1 MDEIKAV
8 FFDFDGVL
16 IDSKYAMELAWDS
29 VQKKFDV
36 NSSFSEYE
44 KYIGL
49 PFEQILKNL
58 NVDPNRF
65 LDIANY
71 YFSQTSR
78 YKNLIRLN
86 PYVHEVLYWLE
97 KKRIYTGI
105 VTSKD
110 YLRTFELVQNFNI
123 NVDILV
129 TPELTLRGK
138 PHSDPII
145 YAAKTLKV
153 ERKNVLFIGDMIS
166 DMLCARNSNC
176 KYLHYFDG
184 YGENNL
190 ISYGGF
196 IYSILEIKEYLI
208 NFS

>member
-16 IDSKYAMELAWDS
+16 IDSKNAMKLAWES
-29 VQKKFDV
+29 VQNKFDV
-36 NSSFSEYE
+36 NNSFSEYE

-58 NVDPNRF
+58 NIDSNNF

-97 KKRIYTGI
+97 KREFTQALLLQKIT
-105 VTSKD
+105 
-110 YLRTFELVQNFNI
+110 
-123 NVDILV
+123 
-129 TPELTLRGK
+129 
-138 PHSDPII
+138 
-145 YAAKTLKV
+145 
-153 ERKNVLFIGDMIS
+153 
-166 DMLCARNSNC
+166 
-176 KYLHYFDG
+176 
-184 YGENNL
+184 
-190 ISYGGF
+190 
-196 IYSILEIKEYLI
+196 
-208 NFS
+208 